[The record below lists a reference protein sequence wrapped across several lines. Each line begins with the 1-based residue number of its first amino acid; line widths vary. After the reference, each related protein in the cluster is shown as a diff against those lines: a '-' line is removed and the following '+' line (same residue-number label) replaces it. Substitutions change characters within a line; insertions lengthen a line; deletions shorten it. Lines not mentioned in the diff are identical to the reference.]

1 MVLRVQFFGFRC
13 ERMRLPFARLINV
26 TIDNL
31 VSSTID
37 TNNSVDWLARA
48 VALSFSFVN
57 Q

>member
-13 ERMRLPFARLINV
+13 ERMRLPFVRLINLTV
-26 TIDNL
+26 DNL

-37 TNNSVDWLARA
+37 SNNSVDWLARA
-48 VALSFSFVN
+48 VALSFSFIN

>member
-13 ERMRLPFARLINV
+13 ERMRLPFVRLINLTV
-26 TIDNL
+26 DNL

-37 TNNSVDWLARA
+37 MNNSVDWLARA
-48 VALSFSFVN
+48 VALSFSFVI